1 MANLNNSL
9 SLNEQRATTKK
20 VWEPKSMVNFPSM
33 GLTDANKNIRIINVN
48 RKKNCKESL
57 DTFSNKVEILKD
69 LFQIVKEIFK
79 WLFKMQ

>member
-1 MANLNNSL
+1 
-9 SLNEQRATTKK
+9 
-20 VWEPKSMVNFPSM
+20 M